1 MGQFHVHENRNT
13 ATRRLYPLLLDIQSN
28 LLSDLRTTVV
38 VPLTPA
44 SATAGQAL
52 TRLTPVVQIEEQAF
66 IVMTPQLAVI
76 DRHELGPIVG
86 DLSTERTPLINA
98 LDFLVS
104 GV

>member
-1 MGQFHVHENRNT
+1 MGQFHVHENKNAT
-13 ATRRLYPLLLDIQSN
+13 TRRLYPLLLDIQSN

-44 SATAGQAL
+44 STARQAL
-52 TRLTPVVQIEEQAF
+52 TRLTPILQIDEQKF
-66 IVMTPQLAVI
+66 ILMMPQLAAI
-76 DRHELGPIVG
+76 NRHELGPIVA
-86 DLSTERTPLINA
+86 DLSAERSQLIGA